1 MKTKFYILIV
11 VLFFSWKGF
20 GNDLLQQAEK
30 AYDSKKYKAAI
41 TCYEQLIHE
50 GYKSYQL
57 YYNIAN
63 AYYRNNDLGKAIYYY
78 ELARKI
84 NPNDEDI
91 RINLA
96 IASANTIDKI
106 ESKENFFISAV
117 KTNVLS
123 SFTTGTWAWMTIILL
138 LFAALLFFV
147 FVNSTILIVKRSSF
161 LLSCI
166 LAVSFVVTYS
176 LGYSSLQAKI
186 ENKFAI
192 VTAKEVKIMNE
203 PTVSAIAKFSLH
215 EGTKIRVVEN
225 NGEWILIKL
234 DNGNEG
240 WVKLSNVGII

>member
-1 MKTKFYILIV
+1 
-11 VLFFSWKGF
+11 
-20 GNDLLQQAEK
+20 
-30 AYDSKKYKAAI
+30 
-41 TCYEQLIHE
+41 
-50 GYKSYQL
+50 
-57 YYNIAN
+57 
-63 AYYRNNDLGKAIYYY
+63 
-78 ELARKI
+78 
-84 NPNDEDI
+84 
-91 RINLA
+91 
-96 IASANTIDKI
+96 
-106 ESKENFFISAV
+106 
-117 KTNVLS
+117 
-123 SFTTGTWAWMTIILL
+123 MTIILL